1 MTVRRFALVM
11 ACAIA
16 PACEALAGPV
26 SAPISVA
33 MDNVTLVA
41 FKAPVATVYIGNP
54 SIADLTILDSK
65 HVFVL
70 GKRFGATNLIALGT
84 DKKVIEN
91 DPVTVL
97 SRQAEAVT
105 VFRGE
110 NTYNYVCTGLHCET
124 KPVPGDPKPW
134 FDNTEGEAG
143 AHEDAGT
150 KVAGGGP
157 AGGGIH

>member
-1 MTVRRFALVM
+1 MNVRRFALVA
-11 ACAIA
+11 ACALA
-16 PACEALAGPV
+16 PACEASAGPV
-26 SAPISVA
+26 SVPVSVP
-33 MDNVTLVA
+33 MDNVTLVS
-41 FKAPVATVYIGNP
+41 FKAPVTTVYIGNP
-54 SIADLTILDSK
+54 SIAELTILDAK

-70 GKRFGATNLIALGT
+70 GKRFGATNLIALGV
-84 DKKVIEN
+84 DKTIIEN

-134 FDNTEGEAG
+134 FDNTEGEAT
-143 AHEDAGT
+143 AHEEAGT
-150 KVAGGGP
+150 KMAGNGSQSGM
-157 AGGGIH
+157 H